1 MIKQV
6 DKMEDNKIGKKIKNI
21 RIVERLSQEEFAE
34 ILLVSRQTVS
44 AWETG
49 KTVPDSYNIKRICEE
64 FNINADD
71 LIETEKSEEP
81 ANKVSNAV
89 NKSDKIRIQQENERR
104 INLIVT
110 ACVMA
115 VLFLV
120 IVVMII
126 LIVISNSD
134 KISGLVYITDS
145 KWNVWDYFI
154 LCVFA
159 VLLAVISAVFGITVK
174 KLVEDNKKVKS
185 KSKDDKNN

>member
-1 MIKQV
+1 
-6 DKMEDNKIGKKIKNI
+6 MEDNKIGKKIKNI

-49 KTVPDSYNIKRICEE
+49 KTVPDFYNIKRICEE

-81 ANKVSNAV
+81 ANKVSNEI
-89 NKSDKIRIQQENERR
+89 NKSDKIRIQQENEHR

-174 KLVEDNKKVKS
+174 KLVKDNKKVKS